1 MLHLS
6 HFYKSVVFLRSLSK
20 ITAETYLNF
29 WERRVFVNFS
39 PTKEWNVVCIWL
51 WYESKTNTKLF
62 IQKKKKI
69 MYVLNGSKNLRNSS
83 HGSRTNQEK
92 KHLCEGKI
100 LSRSRRR
107 IFPWQQEKS
116 CSYIRTYFIKY
127 HISRIISSSYN
138 TSLHNTSNR
147 QHLFFMKYYYARVK
161 IKSTL
166 VLAYLW
172 WTMSKCLHEYHLPN
186 FAKYVWISR

>member
-1 MLHLS
+1 M
-6 HFYKSVVFLRSLSK
+6 FFSVLLVKLQQKHTSVFEK
-20 ITAETYLNF
+20 D
-29 WERRVFVNFS
+29 
-39 PTKEWNVVCIWL
+39 
-51 WYESKTNTKLF
+51 ESCKLF
-62 IQKKKKI
+62 PNKRMKRCLYMTMIRIKNKYQVVHSKKKKI

-100 LSRSRRR
+100 LSRGRRR

-116 CSYIRTYFIKY
+116 SSYIRTYFIKY

-147 QHLFFMKYYYARVK
+147 QHLFFMKYCYARVK